1 MASING
7 TKVNN
12 AGMWDPNVLIQMGMN
27 PKTGLPYKM
36 DGLNPCALKGD
47 IKKILRVIDEQDAI
61 HRYKWFNLPE
71 GLTGELIERI
81 LYYKAQGMFF
91 YMPTNEKFYFLPYAL
106 AGDIDVYGRYTSVTP
121 VPFNGQASTTD
132 GKKERPWITGL
143 TREPLYTPFNGEAKD
158 WSENKCVLL
167 ADYCKQISQTT
178 ISRQTLNDPLL
189 DVMSECIPYMRTALI
204 NSTGVAG
211 MRVGSED
218 EYSSV
223 EDASNAVNAA
233 ALSGKKWVPIV
244 GQIDFQDL
252 TAGEVAKSEEFLLT
266 MQSLDNFRLATYGL
280 DNGGLF
286 EKKAQE
292 LQAEAA
298 INGAKAK
305 RAYNDGLTLRQEF
318 CDIVNSWMPLGI
330 SCEASETEM
339 GDLNLD
345 GAQIDTY
352 DQSGIEGA
360 QDSTMGEQEVEQ

>member
-12 AGMWDPNVLIQMGMN
+12 AGMWDPNILIQMGIN
-27 PKTGLPYKM
+27 PKTKLPYKFGG
-36 DGLNPCALKGD
+36 DPCALKGD

-71 GLTGELIERI
+71 GLTSELIERI
-81 LYYKAQGMFF
+81 LYYRGQGMFF

-121 VPFNGQASTTD
+121 VPFNGASTTND
-132 GKKERPWITGL
+132 GKKEKPWITGL
-143 TREPLYTPFNGEAKD
+143 TREPLYTPFNGDMKD

-167 ADYCKQISQTT
+167 SDYCKQISQTT
-178 ISRQTLNDPLL
+178 LSRQILNDPLL

-204 NSTGVAG
+204 NSTGISA
-211 MRVGSED
+211 MRVQSED

-233 ALSGKKWVPIV
+233 ALSGKKWVPII
-244 GQIDFQDL
+244 GFAEFQDL
-252 TAGEVAKSEEFLLT
+252 TNGQVAKSEEFLLT
-266 MQSLDNFRLATYGL
+266 MQSLDNFRLSTYGL

-292 LQAEAA
+292 LQAEAS
-298 INGAKAK
+298 INGTKAQ

-360 QDSTMGEQEVEQ
+360 QDSNLMTEEVEAE